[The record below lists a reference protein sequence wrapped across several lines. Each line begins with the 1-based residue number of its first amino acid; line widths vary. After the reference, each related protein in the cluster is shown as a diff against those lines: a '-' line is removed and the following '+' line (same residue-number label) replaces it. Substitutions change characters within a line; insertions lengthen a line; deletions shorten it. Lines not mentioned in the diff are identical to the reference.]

1 MRFATPLAQRAVACD
16 MPIDVVQT
24 ILGYASLQTTSISVR
39 AEQRGVLEA
48 VARYYAEDDAESA

>member
-1 MRFATPLAQRAVACD
+1 
-16 MPIDVVQT
+16 
-24 ILGYASLQTTSISVR
+24 VR